1 MKALIGRFGPQLL
14 RERRAIIVL
23 VVLAVMGVAV
33 EALLP
38 WPLKLV
44 IDSVLS
50 DQALPAAAAWLA
62 AWPGGATPTGLLAWL
77 AVAVV
82 SVFLVSQ
89 GLQLVRSAL
98 QIRVATR
105 LQYALGAEVLGRAQ
119 ELSLLYHRRAR
130 KGDLA
135 RRITVDTNCLGTLLT
150 GILLPVAAALLM
162 LVVLF
167 TIMWQLDSTLAILAA
182 VVAVPMGAMMRLLAQ
197 RMTDRAY
204 EHQEAEGQVWSHAE
218 QTLTALPVVQA
229 FGREAHESARFS
241 GVAERSIRAYMRS
254 LATQVQFKIGVEGCE
269 ALGVAAVMLVGGIHV
284 LQGQISLGTLVVF
297 LSYLTALYAP
307 LLAFAYLAP
316 TLAGA
321 MGSARRV
328 LEVMDARDVIESR
341 PHGPAY
347 VAPAK
352 CGGGVRMEGVV
363 FGYRTGEPVLRGID
377 LEVRAGETVA
387 LVGRSGAGKS
397 TLVALIPRL
406 FDPWRGRVMIDGH
419 DVRTASLDWVRAA
432 CAIVLQEPFMLPLTV
447 AENIAYGRPAATRS
461 QIETAARAANAHEFI
476 ERLDHGYDTVL
487 GERGM
492 TLSAGQ
498 RQRLSIARAL
508 LKDAPVLIMDEPTSA
523 LDLLSE
529 ASVLQALER
538 LKAGR
543 TSIVIA
549 HRLSTIRRADRIVV
563 LDQGQIAEDGPHD
576 ALIETSALY
585 RALYL
590 AQLPAPHT
598 RAERTHAAS

>member
-1 MKALIGRFGPQLL
+1 MKVLLRRFGPQLL
-14 RERRAIIVL
+14 RERRAIASL
-23 VVLAVMGVAV
+23 LFLAVIGVAV

-44 IDSVLS
+44 IDNVLTE
-50 DQALPAAAAWLA
+50 QPLPPAADWLA
-62 AWPGGATPTGLLAWL
+62 ALPGGATTTGLLAWL
-77 AVAVV
+77 AAAVV

-98 QIRVATR
+98 QVRVATR
-105 LQYALGAEVLGRAQ
+105 LQHALGAQVLARVQ
-119 ELSLLYHRRAR
+119 ILSLLYHRRAQ

-135 RRITVDTNCLGTLLT
+135 RRITMDTNCLGTLLT
-150 GILLPVAAALLM
+150 GILLPLAAACLT

-167 TIMWQLDSTLAILAA
+167 TIMWQLDSALAILAA
-182 VVAVPMGAMMRLLAQ
+182 VVALPMAAMMRFFGA

-204 EHQEAEGQVWSHAE
+204 EHQEAEGQVWSRAE

-229 FGREAHESARFS
+229 FGREAHESTRFT

-254 LATQVQFKIGVEGCE
+254 LVAQVQFKIGIDGCE
-269 ALGVAAVMLVGGIHV
+269 ALGIASVMFLGGIHV
-284 LQGQISLGTLVVF
+284 LQGQISLGTLIVF

-328 LEVMDARDVIESR
+328 LEIMDAQGVIESE
-341 PHGPAY
+341 PHVPAY
-347 VAPAK
+347 IAPAG
-352 CGGGVRMEGVV
+352 CRGGVRMEGVV
-363 FGYRTGEPVLRGID
+363 FGYRAADPVLRGID
-377 LEVRAGETVA
+377 LEVRAGETLA

-397 TLVALIPRL
+397 TLVSLIPRL
-406 FDPWRGRVMIDGH
+406 FDPWQGRVMIDGQ
-419 DVRTASLDWVRAA
+419 DVRKARLEWVRGA
-432 CAIVLQEPFMLPLTV
+432 CAVVLQEPFILPLTI
-447 AENIAYGRPAATRS
+447 AENISYGRPAATRS
-461 QIETAARAANAHEFI
+461 QIEAAARAANAHDFI
-476 ERLDHGYDTVL
+476 ERLEHGYDTAV

-498 RQRLSIARAL
+498 RQRISIARAL
-508 LKDAPVLIMDEPTSA
+508 LKDAPILIMDEPTSA

-549 HRLSTIRRADRIVV
+549 HRLSTIRRADRIIV
-563 LDQGQIAEDGPHD
+563 LDQGQLAEDGPHE
-576 ALIETSALY
+576 ALIETSVLY
-585 RALYL
+585 RTLYL
-590 AQLPAPHT
+590 SQLSAPHVSGDNT
-598 RAERTHAAS
+598 QAAG